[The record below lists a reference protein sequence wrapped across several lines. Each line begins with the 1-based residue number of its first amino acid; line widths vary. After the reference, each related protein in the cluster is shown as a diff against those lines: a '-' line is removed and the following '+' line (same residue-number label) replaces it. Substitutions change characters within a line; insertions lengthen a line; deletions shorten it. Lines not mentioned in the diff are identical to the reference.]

1 MALVKTLL
9 EQSYYLCGMS
19 LYVASLN
26 SGSNGNCYYIGN
38 EKEAVLI
45 DAGISCREIEK
56 RLSRLELSL
65 PKIKAVFISHEH
77 GDHIHGVAAFS
88 KKHKVP
94 VYITPATYRAGNLQL
109 EERLIEKF
117 ESSSLVTIGDL
128 QVRAFP
134 KQHDAIDPCSF
145 VISHKGINVGVFT
158 DIGKNCER
166 VIASFKQCHAAFL
179 EANYDEE
186 MLEKGGYPLAL
197 KNRIRTGHGHLSNT
211 QAMRLVT
218 DHRPLFMSHLFLS
231 HLSRNNNSPE
241 RAMEVFA
248 SLSSAMHISVAP
260 RDKETTVFHI
270 KGQPAAFIVTKT
282 LQTDAKAI
290 QLTLF

>member
-1 MALVKTLL
+1 
-9 EQSYYLCGMS
+9 MS

-26 SGSNGNCYYIGN
+26 SGSNGNCYYLGN

-56 RLSRLELSL
+56 RLRRLELSL
-65 PKIKAVFISHEH
+65 DKIKAVFISHEH

-88 KKHKVP
+88 KKHRIP
-94 VYITPATYRAGNLQL
+94 VYITQATYRAGNLQL
-109 EERLIEKF
+109 DEKFIEKF
-117 ESSSLVTIGDL
+117 ESSSLVTVGDL

-145 VISHKGINVGVFT
+145 IVSHNGINVGVFT

-186 MLEKGGYPLAL
+186 MLEKGSYPLAL
-197 KNRIRTGHGHLSNT
+197 KNRIRAGHGHLSNT
-211 QAMRLVT
+211 QAMRLVA
-218 DHRPLFMSHLFLS
+218 DHRPPFMSHLFLS

-241 RAMEVFA
+241 RAMQSFA
-248 SLSSAMHISVAP
+248 SLSVDMHISIAP
-260 RDKETTVFHI
+260 RECETEVFLI
-270 KGQPAAFIVTKT
+270 DGSPVPIMNAPVLQPRTKVT
-282 LQTDAKAI
+282 
-290 QLTLF
+290 QLNLF

>member
-1 MALVKTLL
+1 
-9 EQSYYLCGMS
+9 MS
-19 LYVASLN
+19 LYIASLN

-38 EKEAVLI
+38 EKDAVLI

-56 RLSRLELSL
+56 RLKRLDLSL
-65 PKIKAVFISHEH
+65 EKIKAVFISHEH

-88 KKHKVP
+88 KKHKIP
-94 VYITPATYRAGNLQL
+94 VYITQATYRAGNLVL
-109 EERLIEKF
+109 DEMLIGQF
-117 ESSSLVTIGDL
+117 ESSSLIAVGEL

-145 VISHKGINVGVFT
+145 VISHNGINVGVFT

-186 MLEKGGYPLAL
+186 MLEKGSYPLAL
-197 KNRIRTGHGHLSNT
+197 KNRIRTGYGHLSNT
-211 QAMRLVT
+211 QAMRLVA
-218 DHRPLFMSHLFLS
+218 DHRPSFMSHLFLS

-241 RAMEVFA
+241 RALEAFA
-248 SLSSAMHISVAP
+248 TLRSEMHISIAP
-260 RDKETTVFHI
+260 RERETEVFLI
-270 KGQPAAFIVTKT
+270 DGVPTPITLVPVLQPRPKVT
-282 LQTDAKAI
+282 
-290 QLTLF
+290 QLNLF